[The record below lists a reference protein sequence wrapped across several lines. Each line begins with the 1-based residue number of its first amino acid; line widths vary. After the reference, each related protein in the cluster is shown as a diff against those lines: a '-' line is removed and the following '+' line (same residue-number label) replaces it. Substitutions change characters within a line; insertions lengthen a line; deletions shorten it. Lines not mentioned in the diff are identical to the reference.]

1 MKRTAFLMIRF
12 FAVVAIVWG
21 QASATPQSFADLA
34 ERVLPSVVNVST
46 VPPGPRSQP
55 RALGSGFVVDEA
67 GIIVTNNHVIDGAR
81 ALVVTFADDAQD
93 GRDLQFA
100 VRVRGRDV
108 ETDIAVL
115 EILNPDRKFSALRF
129 GDSTTARVGD
139 WVLAIGNPFGVGS
152 SVSAGI
158 ISGQSRD
165 IGAGLY
171 DKFIQTDAAINRGN
185 SGGPLFDRRGRVI
198 GVNTVILSQSGG
210 SVGVGFAVPSEIAA
224 PVVKQLVATGKTTR
238 GYLGAFLEDVDSNKR
253 TQLGLSARQGA
264 LVTGIAVT
272 DGPAAAAGLQ
282 AGDVILAF
290 DGERVRGRRQLT
302 RIIADAPIGAP
313 IDVVI
318 NRDGTR
324 LNLQVTLVTREQ
336 RVALGSAQATSQEPG
351 GMELSGLTLRNV
363 SGDLVDRYNL
373 PSDINGVVVTG
384 VSHHLTGSVL
394 QPGDVILELGWDQAG
409 TVEKMSDHL
418 NDLRKARSGPV
429 KILVKRGDVLFYET
443 LRP

>member
-1 MKRTAFLMIRF
+1 
-12 FAVVAIVWG
+12 
-21 QASATPQSFADLA
+21 
-34 ERVLPSVVNVST
+34 
-46 VPPGPRSQP
+46 
-55 RALGSGFVVDEA
+55 
-67 GIIVTNNHVIDGAR
+67 
-81 ALVVTFADDAQD
+81 
-93 GRDLQFA
+93 
-100 VRVRGRDV
+100 
-108 ETDIAVL
+108 
-115 EILNPDRKFSALRF
+115 
-129 GDSTTARVGD
+129 
-139 WVLAIGNPFGVGS
+139 
-152 SVSAGI
+152 
-158 ISGQSRD
+158 
-165 IGAGLY
+165 
-171 DKFIQTDAAINRGN
+171 
-185 SGGPLFDRRGRVI
+185 
-198 GVNTVILSQSGG
+198 
-210 SVGVGFAVPSEIAA
+210 
-224 PVVKQLVATGKTTR
+224 
-238 GYLGAFLEDVDSNKR
+238 
-253 TQLGLSARQGA
+253 GLSARQGA

-272 DGPAAAAGLQ
+272 DGPAAAAGLR

-336 RVALGSAQATSQEPG
+336 RVALGSAPAKSQEPG